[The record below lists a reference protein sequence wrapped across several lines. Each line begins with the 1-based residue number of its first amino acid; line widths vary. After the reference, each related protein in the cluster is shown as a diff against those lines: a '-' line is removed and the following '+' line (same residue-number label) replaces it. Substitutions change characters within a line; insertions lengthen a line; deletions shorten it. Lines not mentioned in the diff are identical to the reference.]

1 MPGISAGMAAL
12 ISALIGAGTTGT
24 ITGLE
29 ASGAIGGGGSSGPS
43 PQQLQLQQQEAA
55 QKQQQTQEQEAF
67 KNFAPNAVAQTGGA
81 LDPASLAAM
90 TSELSGSPA
99 DVGLAFQTLFPNQPG
114 TASGAGGLSS

>member
-1 MPGISAGMAAL
+1 MPEGLLALLPLLIPAAT
-12 ISALIGAGTTGT
+12 AGTE
-24 ITGLE
+24 IGLQ
-29 ASGAIGGGGSSGPS
+29 ASGALSGGGSSGPS
-43 PQQLQLQQQEAA
+43 AQQLQLQQQEAA